1 MKNLTDTDR
10 AYIAGFLDGDG
21 SIISQIVKSKDYRF
35 GFYIRLSIA
44 FIQRTDKNW
53 FLKNLKDQLKFGTLR
68 DRNDGIS
75 EYVIVSSGPVES
87 LLIQLL
93 PYLRIKKRLALHVLK
108 IIESKRNINNNKLLF
123 IEACSLVDETRS
135 MTYTKKRSITKE
147 VVVKYLDSN
156 NIQ

>member
-1 MKNLTDTDR
+1 MKNLTDTDK

-35 GFYIRLSIA
+35 GFYIRLSIT
-44 FIQRTDKNW
+44 FIQKTDKNW
-53 FLKNLKDQLKFGTLR
+53 FLNNLKDQLKFGTLR
-68 DRNDGIS
+68 DRNDGFS
-75 EYVIVSSGPVES
+75 EYVIVSSGPVEF

-93 PYLRIKKRLALHVLK
+93 PYLKIKRRLALHVLK

-123 IEACSLVDETRS
+123 IEACSLVDETIS
-135 MTYTKKRSITKE
+135 MTYSKKRSITKE